1 MLIGDRA
8 KYAGLLMGVAFTAFL
23 VTFAAAYF
31 AGFMT
36 RSYALIRE
44 NPGADIWV
52 MDPAVATVDR
62 TINMPDSALEQVR
75 SVTGVGGAAP
85 LALGRLNARF
95 ANGRFQEFQ
104 VIGVDDA
111 TLQGA
116 PLLEGGSEPTGLHG
130 PDAAIVD
137 AGGTEGKLETP
148 LLAHDQWPYDGPHL
162 DAPTRELRAGDELL
176 ADGRRIEV
184 IGRSNSLPRFPPR
197 PLLYTTYANAARILP
212 RERHL
217 LTFVLVTARRGANLR
232 QLAHRIQQETGLR
245 ARTAGDF
252 IRDTVVWNLL
262 NSEDVGDMGAMIILA
277 MTVGFGATGILL
289 YMFTY
294 ENLKHYAV
302 LKSMGASNRTLR
314 RMIFVQTCVCVLI
327 GTGLGL
333 GLCAIASEV
342 VSHWGFPFRL
352 MWFAPVLGIA
362 GVMIVGLTAVLISIR
377 PVLRLDPGIVFA
389 GR

>member
-44 NPGADIWV
+44 NPAADIWV
-52 MDPAVATVDR
+52 MDPAVTTVDR

-75 SVTGVGGAAP
+75 SVTGVGSAAP
-85 LALGRLNARF
+85 LALGRVNARF

-116 PLLEGGSEPTGLHG
+116 PLLEDGSELTGLHG
-130 PDAAIVD
+130 PNAAIVD

-148 LLAHDQWPYDGPHL
+148 SLAHDQWPYDGAHL

-197 PLLYTTYANAARILP
+197 PLLYTTYSNAAQILP

-217 LTFVLVTARRGANLR
+217 LTFVLVSARGGANLQ
-232 QLAHRIQQETGLR
+232 QLARRIRQETGLR
-245 ARTAGDF
+245 ARTAPDF
-252 IRDTVVWNLL
+252 VKDTVIWNLL

-302 LKSMGASNRTLR
+302 LKSMGASNRTLK
-314 RMIFVQTCVCVLI
+314 RMLGVQTCMCVSI

-352 MWFAPVLGIA
+352 MWFAPLLGIG
-362 GVMIVGLTAVLISIR
+362 GVMIVSLTAALISIR
-377 PVLRLDPGIVFA
+377 PVLRFDPGIVFA